1 VDLAKMEQKAPPS
14 PPPKEMK
21 DFTETP
27 AEKKTRE
34 EQERKHT
41 AAVPKERV
49 KLSAEIRTDP
59 DKQASA
65 FMVGIIKEYSKTV
78 KVQAI
83 CVKEPPRVHER
94 KNSQGQ
100 PEKKQRLDS
109 SGQSSPKFAPSWC
122 IPRKDI
128 FLDKFKRF
136 AVFQCDKQKITLEGF
151 FCPYETFRD
160 FDQIKRKTASN
171 PFIFVKP
178 GDLLPDLPGERPV
191 SNLAPFIEMEVAGYG
206 NLRNIGTYEATDI
219 AVERRIRL
227 LKGGQAIGE
236 AEIKLGNAVGTDDD
250 IVTFRT
256 ILRAFCLGSTSDA
269 GVEEERYDRKVHADN
284 WINLE
289 SELMHK
295 RMQLRHGS
303 FNVWEVFMK
312 LTDTSVLHLIDATSG
327 RYIKACLDPET
338 NKAFTAFPD
347 GDPQFFP
354 DLVKHFQER
363 SDNNNS
369 QRSQEWLWLDK
380 VVAYK
385 FGWINGI
392 YAKGTHHAFYETA
405 DQDGNETVFVPAK
418 IVEAG
423 LAKHVFKAMLR
434 EVVDH
439 YNSQQLQNELLGID
453 GKSTLWTQVLS
464 KLCRVPGCANSN
476 NCSLFH

>member
-1 VDLAKMEQKAPPS
+1 MEKEEKKKKK
-14 PPPKEMK
+14 KEMK

-27 AEKKTRE
+27 EEKKIRE
-34 EQERKHT
+34 EQERKH
-41 AAVPKERV
+41 AVPRERV
-49 KLSAEIRTDP
+49 KLSAETRTDP

-65 FMVGIIKEYSKTV
+65 FMASIIKEYSKTV
-78 KVQAI
+78 KVQAV
-83 CVKEPPRVHER
+83 CVREPPRVHER
-94 KNSQGQ
+94 KSQPPP
-100 PEKKQRLDS
+100 PEKKQRLDA
-109 SGQSSPKFAPSWC
+109 SGQSKPKFAPSWC

-128 FLDKFKRF
+128 FLDLFKRF
-136 AVFQCDKQKITLEGF
+136 AVFQRDQQKITLEGF
-151 FCPYETFRD
+151 FCPYETFPN
-160 FDQIKRKTASN
+160 FDQIKRKTAGNS
-171 PFIFVKP
+171 FIFIKP
-178 GDLLPDLPGERPV
+178 SDLLPDLPGERPV
-191 SNLAPFIEMEVAGYG
+191 SNLAPFMEMEVKDYG
-206 NLRNIGTYEATDI
+206 NLRDLGGAYEAQDV
-219 AVERRIRL
+219 AVERRLRL
-227 LKGGQAIGE
+227 LKGGQSIGE

-250 IVTFRT
+250 IATFRT

-269 GVEEERYDRKVHADN
+269 GTEDERNDRKAHAEN

-312 LTDTSVLHLIDATSG
+312 LTDTSVLHLIDAKSG

-354 DLVKHFQER
+354 DLIKHFQER
-363 SDNNNS
+363 SGG
-369 QRSQEWLWLDK
+369 SQEWLWLDK
-380 VVAYK
+380 VAAYK

-392 YAKGTHHAFYETA
+392 YAKGTHDAFYETN

-434 EVVDH
+434 EVVDY
-439 YNSQQLQNELLGID
+439 YNSQHQTTLIGID
-453 GKSTLWTQVLS
+453 GKSTLWTHVLS
-464 KLCRVPGCANSN
+464 KLCRVPGCAN